1 MSFDRVLDQTV
12 PKRILAGA
20 LRKNLLASS
29 YLFYG
34 EVGTGKWLMALELA
48 KAMLCRDGQN
58 GACDSCTSCRK
69 IDSFIHPD
77 VKLIF
82 PIPSAKSDKKRREEA
97 DSAGDSEA
105 DIIVSGKSGDKTQK
119 EIERF
124 YSLKREEPYSIVRFE
139 RKVNIAVEQIR
150 AMQRE
155 IYLKPFEGKRK
166 VVIISEAEKMHVSS
180 ANSLLKTL
188 EEPPEDATMILTTSD
203 VNQLLS
209 TVVSRCQQVR
219 FGKIPRAMIE
229 KKLVSDYEVEKE
241 KAADLAFL
249 SNGSY
254 GRALDFLRGERQDI
268 RREALGLLQVATQGS
283 TGRIVGEV
291 GQLLS
296 QWDRNSIL
304 EMFDVTQTILR
315 DVYVSFDKPDRLI
328 NADMQAE
335 VVKLGES
342 FNRQNKVEQ
351 VFQKMEQA
359 RIDCQ
364 VRNANLKLAWLD
376 VCFRIKRLTANRES
390 QTKDMV

>member
-12 PKRILAGA
+12 PKRILSGA

-34 EVGTGKWLMALELA
+34 DEGTGKWLLALELA
-48 KAMLCRDGQN
+48 KAILCDDGQKA
-58 GACDSCTSCRK
+58 ACDVCPSCRK
-69 IDSFIHPD
+69 IDKFIHPD

-82 PIPSAKSDKKRREEA
+82 PVPSAKSDKSKRGEA
-97 DSAGDSEA
+97 DSSGDPETETS
-105 DIIVSGKSGDKTQK
+105 VSGKSPDKVQK
-119 EIERF
+119 ETDKF
-124 YSLKREEPYSIVRFE
+124 YSLKKEEPYAIVKFD

-150 AMQRE
+150 AMQKE

-166 VVIISEAEKMHVSS
+166 VVILSEAEKMHVSS

-203 VNQLLS
+203 VNQLLP

-219 FGKIPRAMIE
+219 FGKIPLPAIE
-229 KKLVSDYEVEKE
+229 KKLISDYGVEKE
-241 KAADLAFL
+241 MATYIAFL

-268 RREALGLLQVATQGS
+268 RREALELLQVATKGS
-283 TGRIVGEV
+283 TSRIVGTV
-291 GQLLS
+291 GQLVN
-296 QWDRNSIL
+296 QWDRNSVL
-304 EMFDVTQTILR
+304 EMFDITQTILR
-315 DVYVSFDKPDRLI
+315 DIYVSFEKPDRLI

-335 VVKLGES
+335 VVKLRGS
-342 FNRQNKVEQ
+342 FKRQNKVEQ
-351 VFQKMEQA
+351 VFQTMEQT

-364 VRNANLKLAWLD
+364 VRNVNLKLALLD
-376 VCFRIKRLTANRES
+376 VCFRIKRATGNGGNRPG
-390 QTKDMV
+390 KMV

>member
-12 PKRILAGA
+12 PKRILSGA

-34 EVGTGKWLMALELA
+34 ETGTGKWLMALELA
-48 KAMLCRDGQN
+48 KAMLCREGQN

-69 IDSFIHPD
+69 IDGFIHPD

-82 PIPSAKSDKKRREEA
+82 PLPSAKSEKKRREEA

-105 DIIVSGKSGDKTQK
+105 DITVSGKSGDKMQK
-119 EIERF
+119 ETERF
-124 YSLKREEPYSIVRFE
+124 YSLKREEPYAIVRFE

-150 AMQRE
+150 AMQRG

-188 EEPPEDATMILTTSD
+188 EEPPEDATLILTTSD
-203 VNQLLS
+203 LNQLLP
-209 TVVSRCQQVR
+209 TVVSRCQQLR

-241 KAADLAFL
+241 KAAHLAFL

-283 TGRIVGEV
+283 TGRIVETV

-296 QWDRNSIL
+296 QWDRNSVM
-304 EMFDVTQTILR
+304 EMFDVTQTLLR
-315 DVYVSFDKPDRLI
+315 DVYVSFDRLDRLI

-335 VVKLGES
+335 VVKLRGS

-376 VCFRIKRLTANRES
+376 VCFRINKLTANRGS
-390 QTKDMV
+390 RTKDTV